1 MNAVA
6 YEDKHSSGAVTTMVV
21 AVLVRQAVVL
31 SMPVHTT
38 ATPAVRMPA
47 GVVPTAAMQLR
58 GSHFG
63 VATDLP
69 GKRDRHRT
77 TNSPQRFMPT
87 GAAHPASASGPTS
100 TVRPNSAGRLIC
112 AAAPI
117 CATGPIRIACAVG
130 AIRVGTANY
139 SGSVAVVVS
148 ERVRYAVRHNVAR
161 SRIFMLVRVRMPPQH
176 ELLNDEEHAKSNDHR
191 DPNRVRAAGSNRFHC
206 LGQQPQQGGTDQSA
220 CGEAHEVRQH
230 PQPSLLRKQQKEPR
244 EGGARNT
251 ADRGEHDYPAEK
263 GHGRSAFVTPSLT
276 F

>member
-1 MNAVA
+1 
-6 YEDKHSSGAVTTMVV
+6 MVV

-31 SMPVHTT
+31 SMPVRTT
-38 ATPAVRMPA
+38 ATPAVSMPA
-47 GVVPTAAMQLR
+47 GVVPTAAMQLS

-63 VATDLP
+63 VATDVP
-69 GKRDRHRT
+69 GKRDHHGSRRT
-77 TNSPQRFMPT
+77 TNSPQRFMSA
-87 GAAHPASASGPTS
+87 GAGHPASASGPTS
-100 TVRPNSAGRLIC
+100 AVRPNSTGRLVC
-112 AAAPI
+112 TTAPI
-117 CATGPIRIACAVG
+117 RFACAVG

-161 SRIFMLVRVRMPPQH
+161 SRIFMLMRVRVSPQH

-191 DPNRVRAAGSNRFHC
+191 DTDRVSAAGSNRFHC
-206 LGQQPQQGGTDQSA
+206 FGQQPQQSGADQSA
-220 CGEAHEVRQH
+220 RGEAHEVRQH
-230 PQPSLLRKQQKEPR
+230 PQPSPLRKQQKEPR
-244 EGGARNT
+244 EGGARNP